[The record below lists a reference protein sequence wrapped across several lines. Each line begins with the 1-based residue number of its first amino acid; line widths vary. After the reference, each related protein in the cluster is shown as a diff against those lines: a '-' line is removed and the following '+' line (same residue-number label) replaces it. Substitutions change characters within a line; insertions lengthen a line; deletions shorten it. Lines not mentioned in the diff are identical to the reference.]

1 MLRCKESLNQFDL
14 MHIFEHLTIQEISL
28 QSSFLYLSS
37 VPSFLLMEHKQLL
50 KVFLFDDDCV
60 LTKLTPLIGVCIV
73 VVFLP
78 LEFTVILPALL
89 PTDIPTEFLL
99 KFRFTPFPNLIVFLN
114 RIDILSH
121 PFLEFLSVFNDP
133 SNDSNRLFNDVLVGK
148 VHWCICRIER
158 LKNNSIILFQ
168 QLLYTSTVTIHLC
181 NHNIT

>member
-1 MLRCKESLNQFDL
+1 MMLYILS
-14 MHIFEHLTIQEISL
+14 HLILILLENAL
-28 QSSFLYLSS
+28 QTTFQILQQG
-37 VPSFLLMEHKQLL
+37 V
-50 KVFLFDDDCV
+50 LFDDDCV
-60 LTKLTPLIGVCIV
+60 LTKLTPLIGVCMV

-121 PFLEFLSVFNDP
+121 PFLEFLSVFNNP
-133 SNDSNRLFNDVLVGK
+133 SNDLNRLFNDVFVGK

-168 QLLYTSTVTIHLC
+168 QLLHTSTVTIYLC
-181 NHNIT
+181 NYNVT